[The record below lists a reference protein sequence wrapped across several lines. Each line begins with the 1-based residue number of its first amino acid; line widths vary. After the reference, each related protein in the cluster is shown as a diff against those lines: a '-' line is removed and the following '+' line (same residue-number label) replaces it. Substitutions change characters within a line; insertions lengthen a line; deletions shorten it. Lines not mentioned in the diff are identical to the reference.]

1 MALKKT
7 VRTPFGFES
16 IDAYHRV
23 EGVSLASKTQIS
35 YFLRSYKDNSGVPAF
50 AEVHQFCQYDMNGA
64 NPIAQAY
71 ADAKQLPEMAES
83 INC

>member
-16 IDAYHRV
+16 VDAYHRV

-35 YFLRSYKDNSGVPAF
+35 YFLRSYKDNFGVPSF
-50 AEVHQFCQYDMNGA
+50 AETHQFCDYDLNGA

-71 ADAKQLPEMAES
+71 ENAKNLPAMDGAVD
-83 INC
+83 C